1 MRVQNRKTGAEHII
15 SADQWNFMKSQGL
28 HLIFKVIDKD
38 SAGRT
43 PLKLNIPEQINEF
56 KIARESVDKLKIEPE
71 VNKFIDTNEIPDTGT
86 KPKKSIK

>member
-43 PLKLNIPEQINEF
+43 PLKLNIPNQINEF
-56 KIARESVDKLKIEPE
+56 KVARETVKDLKIETLPSE
-71 VNKFIDTNEIPDTGT
+71 SPVEHTLEDL
-86 KPKKSIK
+86 KPVKSIKK

>member
-38 SAGRT
+38 SAGRV

-56 KIARESVDKLKIEPE
+56 KIARESVDKLKIETQVEPE
-71 VNKFIDTNEIPDTGT
+71 V
-86 KPKKSIK
+86 KPEFVTKKSIK